1 MGDQTTRPIRPTRP
15 KGRLGR
21 RAFIVMWG
29 FRFGANRLIPGP
41 FWEETGVLGDL
52 LRVDSSFRG
61 ASPLLCV
68 AVSRVPTR
76 PPCMFL
82 VVVCWIGVCVGV
94 PAMPS
99 GVWCTAFSNGL
110 WRSQRSLAVSSKST
124 YYQTP
129 IYYSCTVHLDLRRTI
144 GSRWTPATV
153 PTTMVYGTVR

>member
-1 MGDQTTRPIRPTRP
+1 MWGRLDEAPLEPLEQRAALNLRRYLPSIAFVWIRTRVKSQDVWGGLDEWVIRPLVQSAP
-15 KGRLGR
+15 HVLLGR
-21 RAFIVMWG
+21 VGQRAFVVTWG
-29 FRFGANRLIPGP
+29 FGFGANRLIPGP
-41 FWEETGVLGDL
+41 FWEETRVLGDL

-99 GVWCTAFSNGL
+99 GVWCTAS
-110 WRSQRSLAVSSKST
+110 R
-124 YYQTP
+124 
-129 IYYSCTVHLDLRRTI
+129 VHA
-144 GSRWTPATV
+144 S
-153 PTTMVYGTVR
+153 